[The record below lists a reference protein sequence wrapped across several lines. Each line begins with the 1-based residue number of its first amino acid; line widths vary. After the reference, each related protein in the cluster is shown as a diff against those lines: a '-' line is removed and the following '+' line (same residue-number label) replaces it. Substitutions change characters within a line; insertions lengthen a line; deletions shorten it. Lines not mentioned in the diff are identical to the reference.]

1 MAVIA
6 AAKAAGVDLIEISP
20 SAVPP
25 VAKIMDYGKFQY
37 DEMEQANPTLVP
49 YFYFPYIILFFFIV
63 MNFFTAIIMNTYD

>member
-1 MAVIA
+1 MNF
-6 AAKAAGVDLIEISP
+6 
-20 SAVPP
+20 
-25 VAKIMDYGKFQY
+25 GKFQY